1 MILMQDYNEKQQV
14 EWKEIENLHF
24 GKIKKRSA
32 RKFDAALKV
41 CGEREPI
48 IKGISPALKRPSAL
62 YWNNEKDA
70 VR

>member
-1 MILMQDYNEKQQV
+1 MQDYNEKQQV
-14 EWKEIENLHF
+14 QQEKIENLHF
-24 GKIKKRSA
+24 GKKKKRRA
-32 RKFDAALKV
+32 RKFDVALKV
-41 CGEREPI
+41 CVEMETI